1 MLLEGAKRIGK
12 STIVEEFAKNEY
24 DDYLILDFARE
35 SYEEDLAKYDEENKV
50 YLRSMCDEAHVDLIT
65 GKQYTAKNIIIA
77 YIDNSYISNDDKGRQ
92 NIDNIGSG
100 IGYYI
105 TDGYA
110 IPITWSKSGRKEQ
123 TVYKKKNGEEI
134 KVNDGNTYIQNAPS
148 NSATIS

>member
-1 MLLEGAKRIGK
+1 MSMASILL
-12 STIVEEFAKNEY
+12 
-24 DDYLILDFARE
+24 
-35 SYEEDLAKYDEENKV
+35 
-50 YLRSMCDEAHVDLIT
+50 
-65 GKQYTAKNIIIA
+65 YTAPCFVMLMSATIFGEKITVQKAVALLIA
-77 YIDNSYISNDDKGRQ
+77 FLGCVLTTGIVGNRSVTITTVG
-92 NIDNIGSG
+92 ILTGIGSG

-148 NSATIS
+148 NSGTIS

>member
-1 MLLEGAKRIGK
+1 MWYNIQNAQWNDK
-12 STIVEEFAKNEY
+12 
-24 DDYLILDFARE
+24 
-35 SYEEDLAKYDEENKV
+35 KV
-50 YLRSMCDEAHVDLIT
+50 GE
-65 GKQYTAKNIIIA
+65 KQYHFKNIIT
-77 YIDNSYISNDDKGRQ
+77 YQVKNTSLNDAANKGRQ

-123 TVYKKKNGEEI
+123 TVYKKKNCEEI
-134 KVNDGNTYIQNAPS
+134 KVNDCNTYIQNAPS